1 MLKRLLVV
9 AVVAMSGAVLVHTQS
24 GALNLAAKEWSAV
37 SGDLG
42 NSRYTALTQINRDS
56 LSKLRGAWQTER
68 FVDGGAG
75 RAMPVVKDGM
85 VFLTG
90 GSYVYA
96 FDAKTGAT
104 IWKHQTG
111 AAASGANNSGLNDF
125 AQREQGL
132 PDREGVAVADGMVF
146 VGLSNAHAIALD
158 EKTGQQLW
166 DGYAGIDPPRPGQG
180 ISGAPLYANGLVF
193 VGTSADPGFR
203 GKVVAFDA
211 KTG

>member
-1 MLKRLLVV
+1 MKKLLAIAAI
-9 AVVAMSGAVLVHTQS
+9 AVTATALVRTQS
-24 GALNLAAKEWSAV
+24 GALAPASKEWPAV

-42 NSRYTALTQINRDS
+42 NTRYTTLTQISRDT
-56 LSKLRGAWQTER
+56 LPRLKGAWQTER

-85 VFLTG
+85 LFLTG

-111 AAASGANNSGLNDF
+111 ASAGPGLNDF

-132 PDREGVAVADGMVF
+132 PDR
-146 VGLSNAHAIALD
+146 
-158 EKTGQQLW
+158 
-166 DGYAGIDPPRPGQG
+166 
-180 ISGAPLYANGLVF
+180 
-193 VGTSADPGFR
+193 
-203 GKVVAFDA
+203 
-211 KTG
+211 

>member
-1 MLKRLLVV
+1 MFKRISVALLVLTAA
-9 AVVAMSGAVLVHTQS
+9 AVVVRTQS
-24 GALNLAAKEWSAV
+24 SPLAPAAKEWPAV
-37 SGDLG
+37 SGDLA
-42 NSRYTALTQINRDS
+42 NSRYTTLTQISRDT
-56 LSKLRGAWQTER
+56 LPKLKGAWQTER

-85 VFLTG
+85 LFLTG

-111 AAASGANNSGLNDF
+111 AAAGANNSGLNDF
-125 AQREQGL
+125 AQREPGL

-166 DGYAGIDPPRPGQG
+166 DGYAGIDPQRPGQG
-180 ISGAPLYANGLVF
+180 ISGAPL
-193 VGTSADPGFR
+193 
-203 GKVVAFDA
+203 VA
-211 KTG
+211 GG

>member
-1 MLKRLLVV
+1 MLKRFLITALVLTSA
-9 AVVAMSGAVLVHTQS
+9 AVVVRTQS
-24 GALNLAAKEWSAV
+24 SALAPAAKEWPAV

-42 NSRYTALTQINRDS
+42 NTRYTTLTQITRDT
-56 LSKLRGAWQTER
+56 LPKLKGAWESEK

-111 AAASGANNSGLNDF
+111 ATASTGLNDF
-125 AQREQGL
+125 A
-132 PDREGVAVADGMVF
+132 
-146 VGLSNAHAIALD
+146 
-158 EKTGQQLW
+158 
-166 DGYAGIDPPRPGQG
+166 
-180 ISGAPLYANGLVF
+180 
-193 VGTSADPGFR
+193 
-203 GKVVAFDA
+203 
-211 KTG
+211 